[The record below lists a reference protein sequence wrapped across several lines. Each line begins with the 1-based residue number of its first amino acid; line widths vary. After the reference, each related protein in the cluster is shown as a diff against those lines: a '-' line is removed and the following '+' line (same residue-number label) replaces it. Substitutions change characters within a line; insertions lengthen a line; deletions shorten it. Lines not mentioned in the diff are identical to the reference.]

1 MGKQRKLNT
10 EKECVTIRFKTLKS
24 GNKSIYLD
32 CYSKGERTYE
42 FLKLYLV
49 PETSQDA
56 IDANDEVLQ
65 KAEMIRKER
74 ELQFAAKCTSDDSC
88 T

>member
-32 CYSKGERTYE
+32 CYSKGEH
-42 FLKLYLV
+42 YL
-49 PETSQDA
+49 
-56 IDANDEVLQ
+56 
-65 KAEMIRKER
+65 
-74 ELQFAAKCTSDDSC
+74 
-88 T
+88 